1 MSKTVYQLEF
11 TIKYNFRH
19 VYLIYCNF
27 IFGGK
32 IRFFMSDVEWRWQVG
47 KSFFFKN
54 QSLFF
59 ESLVSSIYLSIRG
72 LRFCSIPK
80 GGLHLMGLFHFS
92 ATISFDFLSRM
103 SARICSRFAASL
115 FPHNFQH
122 FWMANSRFTLAL
134 FEYMM
139 VNFFVKL
146 QRKNEKITINY
157 LISLVLKFIENQKSV
172 LPTHCSYLKNEL
184 K

>member
-1 MSKTVYQLEF
+1 
-11 TIKYNFRH
+11 
-19 VYLIYCNF
+19 
-27 IFGGK
+27 
-32 IRFFMSDVEWRWQVG
+32 
-47 KSFFFKN
+47 
-54 QSLFF
+54 
-59 ESLVSSIYLSIRG
+59 
-72 LRFCSIPK
+72 
-80 GGLHLMGLFHFS
+80 MGLFHFS

-146 QRKNEKITINY
+146 QRKNNNQLSYQFSFEVHWESKVSVTNTLFLEKWTKIAFFKIKVKVKECKIAPCPSSVATQV
-157 LISLVLKFIENQKSV
+157 LLKFEVWISRPFMPLIMLWIHNLLIFPTF
-172 LPTHCSYLKNEL
+172 LPKRRECQ
-184 K
+184 